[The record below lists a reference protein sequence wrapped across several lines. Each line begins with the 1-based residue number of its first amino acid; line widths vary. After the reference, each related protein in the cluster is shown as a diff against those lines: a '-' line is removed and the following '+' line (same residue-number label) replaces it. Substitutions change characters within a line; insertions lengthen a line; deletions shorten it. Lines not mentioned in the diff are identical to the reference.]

1 MYVMIYIQISIFM
14 IKKIKMVINNLLN
27 CLRIYFNLG
36 IIRLIKKQ
44 EHFKQFFSY
53 LCWSRKGL
61 KLVLIFKQFYRF
73 SINLNRYNFLAGENK
88 IIYVCFQKSFEILLG
103 TFNILGKFCITFI
116 FFEF

>member
-1 MYVMIYIQISIFM
+1 MIYTQISIFM

-44 EHFKQFFSY
+44 EYFKQFFSY

-61 KLVLIFKQFYRF
+61 KLVLIIIEQFYRF

-88 IIYVCFQKSFEILLG
+88 INYVCFPKSFEILYFWVLS
-103 TFNILGKFCITFI
+103 I
-116 FFEF
+116 FWANFALHLFF